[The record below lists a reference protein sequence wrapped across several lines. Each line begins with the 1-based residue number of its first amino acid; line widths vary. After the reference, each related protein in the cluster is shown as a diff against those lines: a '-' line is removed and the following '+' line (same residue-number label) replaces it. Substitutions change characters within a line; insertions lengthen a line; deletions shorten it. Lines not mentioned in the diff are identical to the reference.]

1 MTAAVLNLLERLATL
16 LAFIAGASVFVLA
29 LLIAFDVVARRLL
42 GFSLQGTDEIGGYV
56 LAMVGSLGMIHV
68 LNRREFTR
76 IDLLL
81 RATPLVVQRV
91 LHVIAYISLAAMV
104 VFFATHAI
112 NTLEET
118 LLFES
123 RANTPLQTPMWI
135 PQGLWT
141 VGMVFFAVMAVIHAL
156 RATILLFVS
165 PESVE
170 REYGTS
176 GLEEEIEDYAGL
188 TETQS
193 SRDDERR
200 G

>member
-1 MTAAVLNLLERLATL
+1 MTGAVLTLLDRLATV
-16 LAFIAGASVFVLA
+16 LAFIAGASVFILS
-29 LLIAFDVVARRLL
+29 LLISFDVVARRFF

-56 LAMVGSLGMIHV
+56 LAIVGSLGMIHV

-81 RATPLVVQRV
+81 RVTPLAVQRV
-91 LHVIAYISLAAMV
+91 LHVIAYLSLAAMV

-112 NTLEET
+112 TTLEDT
-118 LLFES
+118 ILFQS

-141 VGMVFFAVMAVIHAL
+141 IGMVFFAVMAVIHAV
-156 RATILLFVS
+156 RAIILLIVS

-170 REYGTS
+170 REYRTS
-176 GLEEEIEDYAGL
+176 GIEEEIQDYAGL
-188 TETQS
+188 VETPS
-193 SRDDERR
+193 SRDD
-200 G
+200 